1 MTKNNIDL
9 YVLERRIKNRLER
22 TECNPSSIAQL
33 DVSETGLCDDSALVT
48 KAYISCDKSKSAEK
62 EIKDEIIKYA
72 REKKVDFII
81 TLPNKEGDYVGP
93 FQANSAYVNIF
104 PKDISGFYI
113 GFIAEKEKNNL
124 KGIAK
129 MLD

>member
-9 YVLERRIKNRLER
+9 YVLEGRIKKRLEINK
-22 TECNPSSIAQL
+22 CNPGSIAQL
-33 DVSETGLCDDSALVT
+33 DVSETGLCNDSAFIT

-81 TLPNKEGDYVGP
+81 TCPDKDGDYVGP

-113 GFIAEKEKNNL
+113 SFIAKKQKENL

-129 MLD
+129 MLG